1 MNLQNIIF
9 LFQYLSILFV
19 GMIKYIIYKDKI
31 YSFKYV
37 VTKLGNINIFF
48 LKIFQ
53 SLSTNTSL
61 LTVEQIDYLTQ
72 YTDNVPYTYDEID
85 TSFIEDI
92 KRESTFE
99 LSSSVPI
106 KSGAMA
112 LIYKGILED
121 EDVIIKVLR
130 KGMRE
135 KIEDAINKISFLFS
149 FLIYIPQLQT
159 INASQLIEENRNSM
173 IDQTNFKKEIQNIQR
188 MEKNNEN
195 IDYIIVP
202 KVYENY
208 TNINENIIVM
218 KYLDGKRLEEV
229 SDEEKDDYSLLMAKF
244 GMKCFL
250 FNRFFHS
257 DLHAGNVLFMEEN
270 GGKKVGILDYGL
282 MGELTRD
289 EQTFFFNFITAMSA
303 EIKDIHKLAN
313 MIADELIEVRN
324 NENITIINKKIILEE
339 LEVLLSKTLRN
350 NTMNSEDMYQIN
362 KALYRYNLQLKRSF
376 CKIAVAFA
384 ISDSV
389 CKELCYKK
397 TYLENVKTAMDSIFD
412 MDIMSY

>member
-9 LFQYLSILFV
+9 LFQFLSILFG
-19 GMIKYIIYKDKI
+19 GMIKYMINREKI
-31 YSFKYV
+31 DSFKYV

-61 LTVEQIDYLTQ
+61 LTVEQTDYLTQ
-72 YTDNVPYTYDEID
+72 YTDSVPYTYDEID

-92 KRESTFE
+92 KRETTFE
-99 LSSSVPI
+99 LSSSIPI
-106 KSGAMA
+106 KSGAIA
-112 LIYKGILED
+112 LVYKGIMNE

-135 KIEDAINKISFLFS
+135 KIEDAINKMSFLFS
-149 FLIYIPQLQT
+149 FLVYIPQLRT
-159 INASQLIEENRNSM
+159 LNAQLLMEENRDIM
-173 IDQTNFKKEIQNIQR
+173 IDQTNFQKEVQNIQR
-188 MEKNNEN
+188 MNKNCKNV
-195 IDYIIVP
+195 DYIIVP
-202 KVYENY
+202 NVYENY
-208 TNINENIIVM
+208 TNMNKNIIVM

-229 SDEEKDDYSLLMAKF
+229 SNEEKDDYSLLMAKF

-257 DLHAGNVLFMEEN
+257 DLHAGNVLFMKEN
-270 GGKKVGILDYGL
+270 GVKKVGILDYGL

-289 EQTFFFNFITAMSA
+289 EQTFFYNFITTMSA
-303 EIKDIHKLAN
+303 ETKDIHKLAN

-324 NENITIINKKIILEE
+324 NENITIINKKMIISALEE
-339 LEVLLSKTLRN
+339 LLSKILCR
-350 NTMNSEDMYQIN
+350 NTMNSEDMYKIN
-362 KALYRYNLQLKRSF
+362 KVLYRYNLQLKRSF
-376 CKIAVAFA
+376 CKIAIAFA

-389 CKELCYKK
+389 CKELSYNKP
-397 TYLENVKTAMDSIFD
+397 YLDNVRTAMDSIFD
-412 MDIMSY
+412 MDIVSY

>member
-1 MNLQNIIF
+1 MT
-9 LFQYLSILFV
+9 
-19 GMIKYIIYKDKI
+19 KI
-31 YSFKYV
+31 SM
-37 VTKLGNINIFF
+37 TNIFF

-61 LTVEQIDYLTQ
+61 LTVEQTNYLTQ

-106 KSGAMA
+106 KSGAIA
-112 LIYKGILED
+112 LVYKGILD
-121 EDVIIKVLR
+121 DKDVIIKVLR

-195 IDYIIVP
+195 VDYIIVP

-229 SDEEKDDYSLLMAKF
+229 SDEDFVKSIKSYTT
-244 GMKCFL
+244 
-250 FNRFFHS
+250 NR
-257 DLHAGNVLFMEEN
+257 
-270 GGKKVGILDYGL
+270 
-282 MGELTRD
+282 R
-289 EQTFFFNFITAMSA
+289 
-303 EIKDIHKLAN
+303 
-313 MIADELIEVRN
+313 
-324 NENITIINKKIILEE
+324 
-339 LEVLLSKTLRN
+339 
-350 NTMNSEDMYQIN
+350 
-362 KALYRYNLQLKRSF
+362 
-376 CKIAVAFA
+376 
-384 ISDSV
+384 
-389 CKELCYKK
+389 
-397 TYLENVKTAMDSIFD
+397 
-412 MDIMSY
+412 

>member
-9 LFQYLSILFV
+9 LFHFLSILFC
-19 GMIKYIIYKDKI
+19 GMIQYMVHPDKM
-31 YSFKYV
+31 YSFKYI
-37 VTKLGNINIFF
+37 VTKLGNVNIFF

-61 LTVEQIDYLTQ
+61 LTIEQTDYLTQ

-85 TSFIEDI
+85 ISFIKDMD
-92 KRESTFE
+92 KDNTFE
-99 LSSSVPI
+99 LSSSMPI

-112 LIYKGILED
+112 LVYKGVLNEED
-121 EDVIIKVLR
+121 IIIKVLR

-149 FLIYIPQLQT
+149 FLIYIPQLRT
-159 INASQLIEENRNSM
+159 INASQLIEENRDNM
-173 IDQTNFKKEIQNIQR
+173 MEQTDFKKEIENILR
-188 MEKNNEN
+188 MEKNCEN
-195 IDYIIVP
+195 VDYIIVP
-202 KVYENY
+202 KVYESFTDN
-208 TNINENIIVM
+208 NNNIIVM
-218 KYLDGKRLEEV
+218 KYLDGKRLEDV
-229 SDEEKDDYSLLMAKF
+229 NNEEKDEFSLIMAKF

-270 GGKKVGILDYGL
+270 GEKKVGILDYGL

-289 EQTFFFNFITAMSA
+289 EQTFFYNFITAMSA
-303 EIKDIHKLAN
+303 EIKDIPNIAN
-313 MIADELIEVRN
+313 MISDELIETRN
-324 NENITIINKKIILEE
+324 TEYVTIIGKTLIIEE
-339 LEVLLSKTLRN
+339 LEILLSQTLRN
-350 NTMNSEDMYQIN
+350 NTMNSEDMYKIN
-362 KALYRYNLQLKRSF
+362 KMLYRYNLQLKRSF

-389 CKELCYKK
+389 CKELCYQK
-397 TYLENVKTAMDSIFD
+397 TYLENVKVALDSIFD
-412 MDIMSY
+412 INFMEY